1 MLNKKPITGSQ
12 IQAAQITAQKSHE
25 HELRLVIAG
34 FRDAIEK
41 CSESFL
47 GGTYLSH
54 SQQIEIIQNRALR
67 KTRAQAAEALEE
79 MHHRADEIMAEIDFQ
94 HHDAMIRLDIEH
106 KARMK
111 AILSD
116 WWISLTIAQR
126 VAWFTAWNDFNYRWW
141 AQEGKSEFERSVF
154 AFMDSLPHLHSFIS
168 PNADM
173 TIEFNGEVA
182 HGQAH

>member
-1 MLNKKPITGSQ
+1 MLNKIHKSIAQLIAEKEAMEQESALLE
-12 IQAAQITAQKSHE
+12 IRLQAAVAEVQMHE
-25 HELRLVIAG
+25 
-34 FRDAIEK
+34 
-41 CSESFL
+41 
-47 GGTYLSH
+47 
-54 SQQIEIIQNRALR
+54 
-67 KTRAQAAEALEE
+67 
-79 MHHRADEIMAEIDFQ
+79 RADKVMTEIEFQ
-94 HHDAMIRLDIEH
+94 HIDAMMCLDIEH

-116 WWISLTIAQR
+116 WWINLTIAQR
-126 VAWFTAWNDFNYRWW
+126 VEWFKAWNDFNYCRW
-141 AQEGKSEFERSVF
+141 ADEGKSEFKRSVF